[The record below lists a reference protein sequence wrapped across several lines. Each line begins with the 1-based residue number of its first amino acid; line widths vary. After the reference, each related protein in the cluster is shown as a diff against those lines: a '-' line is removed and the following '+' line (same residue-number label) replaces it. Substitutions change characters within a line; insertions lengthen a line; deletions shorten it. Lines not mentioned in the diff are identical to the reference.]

1 MKSIPSALP
10 TTNDRKQ
17 IDFEK
22 DKAHSLEVN
31 CLSFRESCDF
41 APKIDKPLS
50 DCKVALVSTVGLHKK
65 EDKPF
70 IITGDPSYRLIPG
83 DISYSDLLITHVRY
97 PNQAAHKDLDCV
109 YPLQTLRNL
118 ADNNIINSVAERNF
132 SLMGHIPRVDVL
144 IQNTAV
150 EIADQLE
157 EDDVDIV
164 IMSPG

>member
-1 MKSIPSALP
+1 M
-10 TTNDRKQ
+10 
-17 IDFEK
+17 
-22 DKAHSLEVN
+22 
-31 CLSFRESCDF
+31 
-41 APKIDKPLS
+41 S

-83 DISYSDLLITHVRY
+83 DISYSDLMITHVRY